1 MVKLLLVV
9 AVPIVVC
16 VIVLA
21 VVVVGAVVVAAA
33 EAVPL
38 FVVVS
43 LLSGIERDA
52 SMLTQKILTTP

>member
-21 VVVVGAVVVAAA
+21 VVVAA

-52 SMLTQKILTTP
+52 SMLTPKILTTP